1 MLFNSRKLRKFSY
14 LLFIIPI
21 ILILSAFIF
30 ESRSYGYPTSILYPL
45 SFIGSRLT
53 YILISLITIS
63 IINIFNKNL
72 IYLNIIF
79 SFLMI
84 MLINISQVYSVHD
97 SYNNGEVISMYLDK
111 APCLVE
117 FFDNR
122 KAFHR
127 LYSYHTPK
135 SNIFLP
141 TLGIRYK
148 ETYEEER
155 GIVVIY
161 EKRSYLNLYVGDGR
175 ALCTNEGGIETL
187 E

>member
-1 MLFNSRKLRKFSY
+1 
-14 LLFIIPI
+14 
-21 ILILSAFIF
+21 
-30 ESRSYGYPTSILYPL
+30 
-45 SFIGSRLT
+45 
-53 YILISLITIS
+53 
-63 IINIFNKNL
+63 
-72 IYLNIIF
+72 
-79 SFLMI
+79 
-84 MLINISQVYSVHD
+84 
-97 SYNNGEVISMYLDK
+97 MYLDK